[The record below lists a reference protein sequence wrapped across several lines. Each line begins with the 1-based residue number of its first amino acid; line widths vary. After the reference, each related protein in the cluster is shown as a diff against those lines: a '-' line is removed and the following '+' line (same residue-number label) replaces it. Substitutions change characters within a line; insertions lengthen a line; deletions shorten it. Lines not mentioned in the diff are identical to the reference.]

1 MESISNDRTEKI
13 TNGSID
19 VQISQNNNVIDT
31 SSNAK

>member
-19 VQISQNNNVIDT
+19 VQISQNNNVSDT